1 MANQGRSA
9 GEIVRYLETDGPESS
24 IYIVVNTLEL
34 LKKSG
39 RVTPAGAAIGTVLN
53 IKPVLQIQG
62 GKLDAFK
69 KVRGMNAAMHAII
82 AGCNIREKSLLECLR
97 SPLFMAYHNGQP
109 FHENHLRPCPM
120 LENPEKLRKIVEETG
135 AHSTDM
141 QSPES
146 ADHLCAKCDTYAAN
160 WADTADKL
168 WECSC
173 KNKAAKKQS
182 SIGMEL

>member
-9 GEIVRYLETDGPESS
+9 SEIVRYLETDGPESS

-82 AGCNIREKSLLECLR
+82 TGLQQDQKTRFSGQKLTIRAAYSGDAEQGELWRLKLQTAFPDFRIEKDPLPLSIACHTGDGALGAGIMR
-97 SPLFMAYHNGQP
+97 
-109 FHENHLRPCPM
+109 
-120 LENPEKLRKIVEETG
+120 
-135 AHSTDM
+135 
-141 QSPES
+141 
-146 ADHLCAKCDTYAAN
+146 DTLTKDRDA
-160 WADTADKL
+160 
-168 WECSC
+168 
-173 KNKAAKKQS
+173 
-182 SIGMEL
+182 